1 MASSNS
7 GGAASD
13 RTYEKRTMDYF
24 DRLPRSVRA
33 AVADARF
40 NWAIHSW
47 LMQFERGQIK
57 TAELV
62 KRVNEVDRTEA
73 AKTRARTWGADY
85 PILKGELPH
94 APRQPRKA
102 RR

>member
-1 MASSNS
+1 MAGNS
-7 GGAASD
+7 GGAASE
-13 RTYEKRTMDYF
+13 RYYEKRTMDYF

-33 AVADARF
+33 AVANARF
-40 NWAIHSW
+40 DWTLHNW
-47 LMQFERGQIK
+47 LTQFERGQLK
-57 TAELV
+57 APELV

-85 PILKGELPH
+85 PILKGELAH
-94 APRQPRKA
+94 APRQPRKV